1 MHAKSLWNCV
11 TKCWGRLVSRGINAY
26 LQIHLYICVKH
37 IKGKGLRNWYLWRA
51 QGYTDRKLTRN
62 EEGCPLHTEPHD
74 TRGWNTKTIVE
85 ELTSAETMGKAG
97 AGFCRRRLSDHPG
110 SGTLPGT
117 WKVDTWIESLSL
129 EHRLPH
135 NPVFTIIKKSSKNL
149 TASRGLS
156 HSSMTPKNW
165 WKKYRLVEWILVS
178 ELKGSHS
185 EERWLI
191 SNSRRKESK
200 GTKQRRN
207 LKNV

>member
-1 MHAKSLWNCV
+1 MHISK
-11 TKCWGRLVSRGINAY
+11 
-26 LQIHLYICVKH
+26 YIYSYVLN
-37 IKGKGLRNWYLWRA
+37 ISKGKAWGTGICEGLKDIQIESWPGMKRGALC
-51 QGYTDRKLTRN
+51 TRN
-62 EEGCPLHTEPHD
+62 HIHD
-74 TRGWNTKTIVE
+74 TRGWNTKTTDE